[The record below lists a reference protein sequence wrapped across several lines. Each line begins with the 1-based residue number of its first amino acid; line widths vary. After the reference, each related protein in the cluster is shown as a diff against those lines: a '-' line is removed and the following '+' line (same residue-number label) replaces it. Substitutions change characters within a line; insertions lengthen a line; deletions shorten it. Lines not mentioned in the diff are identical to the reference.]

1 MKKTLHRFKLSIE
14 LKLYHDMIE
23 VYEEGTFFTSAY
35 SGNPIIKILEA
46 DKPTVSE
53 DLIVYLFTLNQS
65 LDVDSIREDMMQCLK
80 EHLQSKSKELNAE
93 VHQLKTLEDK
103 INEELLEGQKVNE
116 E

>member
-1 MKKTLHRFKLSIE
+1 MKKTLHRFKLNIE
-14 LKLYHDMIE
+14 FKLCHDMIE

-65 LDVDSIREDMMQCLK
+65 LCIDSIRKDMLNCLNESLRVKIITLKEEYNKLENIKKEIEVELCLK
-80 EHLQSKSKELNAE
+80 N
-93 VHQLKTLEDK
+93 
-103 INEELLEGQKVNE
+103 G
-116 E
+116 